1 MEAIEIRGLTFTYP
15 GQAEPALKGVTA
27 IVHAGE
33 FVTLCGLSGSGK
45 TTLLRQLKPVLA
57 PHGNRTGEI
66 LFEGKPLDTLGLRE
80 QSAKIGFVQ
89 QSPEN
94 QLVTDKVWHELA
106 FGLESLGYDTPVIR
120 GRVAEMATFFGIEDW
135 FCRDV
140 TELSGGQKQLLNLA
154 SVMVLQPSVLLLD
167 EPTSQLDPIAAGD
180 FLAAVGK
187 INRELGTTILITE
200 QRLEE
205 VFPLSGQVLVLDG
218 GCVIADGTPR
228 EVGGQLRA
236 AGHPL
241 FFAMPTAMRV
251 WAAVPNDAACPVTVR
266 DGRDWLGAFAAEQLL
281 TEIPADQPPQSSG
294 DTAISLSEV
303 WFRYE
308 KGLPDVLK
316 GLSLTVQ
323 KGEFFALLGGN
334 GTGKTTALSVIAGLQ
349 SPYRGEARVRGTV
362 GVLPQDPQALL
373 VKKTVREELREV
385 MRGKQPAEAE
395 AGVAR
400 AAALCRLEGLLDR
413 HPYDLSGGEQQ
424 RAALAEILLR
434 DPDILLL
441 DEPTKG
447 LDAQFKRQLAALLQ
461 TLCRRGV
468 TVFMVSH
475 DVEFCAEYAH
485 HCALFFD
492 GSIVTDGPPR
502 RFFSGNSFYT
512 TAANRMA
519 RNLLPTAITAYDLIV
534 ACGGTVSAT
543 PEMPVETM
551 SPSAENEAETQPPKL
566 PRWRKWISVVAGAAA
581 IWAFIKAVNVTD
593 LTSLVDA
600 SGVTGP
606 IGDYLSIYTVL
617 LGALLILALTLGRR
631 SPAKVLPVRYRRPP
645 SRRTV
650 AAVVAILLFI
660 PLTLFFGTYFLGGRK
675 YYFIALLLLAEILL
689 LFFLAFEGRRPQAR
703 ELTVVAVLCAL
714 GIAGRAAF
722 FMLPEFKPVAALV
735 ILSGVAFGGETGF
748 LVGAVTML
756 TSNVLFGQGPWTPW
770 QMVAMGLI
778 GFLAGVL
785 FGKGRLHPTRSAL
798 CVFGAISCVVVY
810 GGIMNPAAAL
820 IWTQTLNRNILLTYY
835 ISGLPWDLVRAAATV
850 FFLWFTAN
858 PLLEKLERIKVKYG
872 MLE

>member
-1 MEAIEIRGLTFTYP
+1 MEAIEIRGLTFSYP
-15 GQAEPALKGVTA
+15 GQAEPALRGVNA
-27 IVHAGE
+27 VVHTGE

-45 TTLLRQLKPVLA
+45 TTLLRQLKPALA
-57 PHGNRTGEI
+57 PHGVRTGEI
-66 LFEGKPLDTLGLRE
+66 LFEGKSLDTLGLRE
-80 QSAKIGFVQ
+80 QSAKIGLVQ

-120 GRVAEMATFFGIEDW
+120 GRVAEMAAFFGIEDW
-135 FCRDV
+135 FYRDV
-140 TELSGGQKQLLNLA
+140 TALSGGQKQLLNLA

-180 FLAAVGK
+180 FLTAVGK

-205 VFPLSGQVLVLDG
+205 VFPLSDQVLVLNG

-251 WAAVPNDAACPVTVR
+251 WAAVPNDAACPITVR
-266 DGRDWLGAFAAEQLL
+266 DGRDWLGTFASEQTL
-281 TEIPADQPPQSSG
+281 TEIPANQPPQSSG
-294 DTAISLSEV
+294 NAAISLSEV

-308 KGLPDVLK
+308 KDQPDVLK
-316 GLSLTVQ
+316 GLSLTVR

-349 SPYRGEARVRGTV
+349 SPYRGNARVRGTV
-362 GVLPQDPQALL
+362 GVLPQDPQALF
-373 VKKTVREELREV
+373 VKKTVREELLDV
-385 MRGKQPAEAE
+385 LYGKQPAEVE

-447 LDAQFKRQLAALLQ
+447 LDAQFKQQLAALLQ

-485 HCALFFD
+485 RCALFFD

-512 TAANRMA
+512 TAANHMA
-519 RNLLPTAITAYDLIV
+519 RDLLPTAITAYDLIV
-534 ACGGTVSAT
+534 ACGGAVPT
-543 PEMPVETM
+543 PPETPVETAP
-551 SPSAENEAETQPPKL
+551 PSADNKTNVLPKKL
-566 PRWRKWISVVAGAAA
+566 PRWRKWISVAAGAAA
-581 IWAFIKAVNVTD
+581 VWAFIKAISVTD
-593 LTSLVDA
+593 LTSLVDS

-606 IGDYLSIYTVL
+606 IGDY
-617 LGALLILALTLGRR
+617 
-631 SPAKVLPVRYRRPP
+631 
-645 SRRTV
+645 
-650 AAVVAILLFI
+650 
-660 PLTLFFGTYFLGGRK
+660 
-675 YYFIALLLLAEILL
+675 
-689 LFFLAFEGRRPQAR
+689 
-703 ELTVVAVLCAL
+703 
-714 GIAGRAAF
+714 
-722 FMLPEFKPVAALV
+722 
-735 ILSGVAFGGETGF
+735 
-748 LVGAVTML
+748 
-756 TSNVLFGQGPWTPW
+756 
-770 QMVAMGLI
+770 
-778 GFLAGVL
+778 
-785 FGKGRLHPTRSAL
+785 
-798 CVFGAISCVVVY
+798 
-810 GGIMNPAAAL
+810 
-820 IWTQTLNRNILLTYY
+820 
-835 ISGLPWDLVRAAATV
+835 
-850 FFLWFTAN
+850 
-858 PLLEKLERIKVKYG
+858 
-872 MLE
+872 